1 VRGKLLVK
9 QNNLLLVE
17 SENFKSSE
25 RFPGPTFARC
35 HCTIMTDF
43 FTYFPATRCH
53 KLRLDTHAP
62 MAYTLSMFTFIES
75 TVFERELPFYL
86 DDEEYAALQ
95 DFMMDHP
102 EAGDLIQGSG
112 GVRKFRWRRPGS
124 GKRSGV
130 RVVYYVRYQ
139 PNEFWMLTIYGKA
152 KHDNVPPHILKA
164 LKERFSNDS
173 QA

>member
-1 VRGKLLVK
+1 
-9 QNNLLLVE
+9 
-17 SENFKSSE
+17 
-25 RFPGPTFARC
+25 
-35 HCTIMTDF
+35 
-43 FTYFPATRCH
+43 
-53 KLRLDTHAP
+53 
-62 MAYTLSMFTFIES
+62 MFTFIES

-124 GKRSGV
+124 GKRGGV
-130 RVVYYVRYQ
+130 RVIYYVRYR
-139 PNEFWMLTIYGKA
+139 PNEFWMLTIYAKA
-152 KHDNVPPHILKA
+152 QHDNIPAHILKA
-164 LKERFSNDS
+164 LKERFENAS